1 MSIAKVNHNVW
12 HALVD
17 KAILKTASHT
27 TEWFDTNGWTDK
39 QVTLEV
45 DDAGTADNNVTL
57 HVSPKGYYELN
68 QITATTDDYYSV
80 SIVDA
85 HAGEVM
91 IKYDSDD
98 VADLG
103 KPMRSVRFFVEND
116 EATTTSTINCWLE
129 GWS

>member
-1 MSIAKVNHNVW
+1 MSVQKVNHPVW

-17 KAILKTASHT
+17 TSILKTANTT
-27 TEWFDTNGWTDK
+27 TEWYDTNGWTDK
-39 QVTLEV
+39 KVVLAVT
-45 DDAGTADNNVTL
+45 DAGTADNNVTM
-57 HVSPKGYYELN
+57 HCSPKGYYELN
-68 QITATTDDYYSV
+68 NKTCTTADYYSV
-80 SIVDA
+80 DIVDA

-103 KPMRSVRFFVEND
+103 KPIRSIRFFVEND
-116 EATTTSTINCWLE
+116 EANTTSVVNLWLE